1 MKTFRQLILFLGL
14 TALISGCGYT
24 LARRNLVLQSGQTVD
39 VKMFANRTY
48 QPDIEAELRHAIV
61 NELVA
66 RGEKVSSE
74 LSDFVISGE
83 IASLSADA
91 SAFSAIDQA
100 SYYTVTVAVHAQ
112 LADRRSGKVLW
123 KGAETIRQGYPAN
136 SNLALQRNSHVAA
149 VSAACATA
157 ARLLVIKM
165 NQSF

>member
-1 MKTFRQLILFLGL
+1 MHQPFRRLI
-14 TALISGCGYT
+14 
-24 LARRNLVLQSGQTVD
+24 
-39 VKMFANRTY
+39 K
-48 QPDIEAELRHAIV
+48 
-61 NELVA
+61 
-66 RGEKVSSE
+66 
-74 LSDFVISGE
+74 
-83 IASLSADA
+83 
-91 SAFSAIDQA
+91 A